1 MQQRHSYLSELTKQD
16 IRAQKSENIIKK
28 DFTATEPSCKC
39 LTDITVEC
47 KDGKL
52 YINPVLE
59 CYNGEIIGLAMDDN
73 MKATLC
79 CNAIDNAYKE
89 TGAKKELLYI
99 VMLVNALITQEW

>member
-1 MQQRHSYLSELTKQD
+1 M
-16 IRAQKSENIIKK
+16 
-28 DFTATEPSCKC
+28 
-39 LTDITVEC
+39 EC

-52 YINPVLE
+52 HINPVLE

-73 MKATLC
+73 MKATLR

-99 VMLVNALITQEW
+99 VMLVANIQVEYIEKHLVSILKFKA